1 MSQNPVA
8 IHLATTSEPPVWT
21 TTGMSDTCSR
31 NRRMASGSTHCVIE
45 PTAPI
50 RSMPVPRRRIELAL
64 SFSDSRPMKARST
77 SA

>member
-1 MSQNPVA
+1 
-8 IHLATTSEPPVWT
+8 
-21 TTGMSDTCSR
+21 
-31 NRRMASGSTHCVIE
+31 MASGSTHCVIE